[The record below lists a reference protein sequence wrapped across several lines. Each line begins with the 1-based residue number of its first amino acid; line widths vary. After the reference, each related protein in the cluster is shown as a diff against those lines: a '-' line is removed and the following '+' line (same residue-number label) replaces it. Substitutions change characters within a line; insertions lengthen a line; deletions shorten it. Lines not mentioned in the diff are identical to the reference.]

1 MDGTVNSQVLI
12 LMTRVP
18 VPGKTKTRLMP
29 DLSAE
34 ECAGFHEACLQDFIK
49 VQRELKKPTNIFY
62 SEKLTEKFISMFP
75 QESRFIPQEGDNLG
89 ERMSQAFRISLQD
102 YKFSVMVGSDLPHLT
117 ERILRSAF
125 EALEQHDVV
134 LGPALDGGYYL
145 IGLKQYIP
153 ELFTGIKWGSSE
165 VFRQTI
171 ERVHSLGL
179 SYRLLMKMQD
189 LDTIEDL
196 RVFMTNPANKDHQA
210 WKYIDQLGGVKLDA
224 EIRSKPD

>member
-1 MDGTVNSQVLI
+1 MDGTVNSQALI

-29 DLSAE
+29 HLSAE
-34 ECAGFHEACLQDFIK
+34 ECAGFHEACLQDIVR

-62 SEKLTEKFISMFP
+62 SEELTEKFVSMFP
-75 QESRFIPQEGDNLG
+75 KESRFISQEGDNLG

-102 YKFSVMVGSDLPHLT
+102 YKFTVMVGSDLPHLT
-117 ERILRSAF
+117 VRILQSAF

-145 IGLKQYIP
+145 IGLKQFIP
-153 ELFTGIKWGSSE
+153 DLFTGITWGSSE
-165 VFRQTI
+165 VFSQTI

-179 SYRLLMKMQD
+179 SYRLLQTMQD

-196 RVFMTNPANKDHQA
+196 RVFMTTPANKDHQA
-210 WKYIDQLGGVKLDA
+210 WKYIDQLGGVK
-224 EIRSKPD
+224 